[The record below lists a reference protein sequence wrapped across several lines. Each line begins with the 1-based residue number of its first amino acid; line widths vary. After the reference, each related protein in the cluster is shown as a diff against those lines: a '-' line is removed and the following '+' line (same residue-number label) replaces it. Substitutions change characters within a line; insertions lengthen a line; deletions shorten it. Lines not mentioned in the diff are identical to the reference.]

1 MNVGYVHTLETP
13 DNAVDRGTLRV
24 SVIDRDTNQPVQN
37 ARVEVSYTADPESVL
52 EVLDTDNS
60 GLTED
65 VGLAAPPLEY
75 SMEPGIEQP
84 YAEYT
89 VTVRAEGY
97 EAFSVSAV
105 NVLSGELS
113 LQNMPMEPRRVS
125 ESPKNIVIGPHTL
138 FAEYPP
144 KIAESEIKPV
154 GEPGEIVL
162 SRVVVP

>member
-1 MNVGYVHTLETP
+1 MLTHLKRRTIRLTGEHC
-13 DNAVDRGTLRV
+13 V
-24 SVIDRDTNQPVQN
+24 SVLLTGDTNQPVQN

-105 NVLSGELS
+105 NVLSG
-113 LQNMPMEPRRVS
+113 N
-125 ESPKNIVIGPHTL
+125 
-138 FAEYPP
+138 
-144 KIAESEIKPV
+144 
-154 GEPGEIVL
+154 
-162 SRVVVP
+162 

>member
-65 VGLAAPPLEY
+65 VGRFRPQCLDK
-75 SMEPGIEQP
+75 
-84 YAEYT
+84 
-89 VTVRAEGY
+89 
-97 EAFSVSAV
+97 F
-105 NVLSGELS
+105 
-113 LQNMPMEPRRVS
+113 
-125 ESPKNIVIGPHTL
+125 IGVFIRLHINNL
-138 FAEYPP
+138 RG
-144 KIAESEIKPV
+144 KP
-154 GEPGEIVL
+154 
-162 SRVVVP
+162 SFF

>member
-75 SMEPGIEQP
+75 SMKPGIEQP

-105 NVLSGELS
+105 NADGTKTGVGITEKYC
-113 LQNMPMEPRRVS
+113 NWTAY
-125 ESPKNIVIGPHTL
+125 VICGIS
-138 FAEYPP
+138 A
-144 KIAESEIKPV
+144 
-154 GEPGEIVL
+154 
-162 SRVVVP
+162 

>member
-1 MNVGYVHTLETP
+1 
-13 DNAVDRGTLRV
+13 
-24 SVIDRDTNQPVQN
+24 
-37 ARVEVSYTADPESVL
+37 
-52 EVLDTDNS
+52 
-60 GLTED
+60 
-65 VGLAAPPLEY
+65 
-75 SMEPGIEQP
+75 MEPGIEQP

-144 KIAESEIKPV
+144 KIAESEIKQAVKSIQHGQDRHWKPISM
-154 GEPGEIVL
+154 P
-162 SRVVVP
+162 

>member
-97 EAFSVSAV
+97 EAFSVSAFR
-105 NVLSGELS
+105 GIK
-113 LQNMPMEPRRVS
+113 P
-125 ESPKNIVIGPHTL
+125 
-138 FAEYPP
+138 AEYADGT
-144 KIAESEIKPV
+144 KTGV
-154 GEPGEIVL
+154 GITEKYCNWTAYVICGI
-162 SRVVVP
+162 SA